1 MSNVRYHFRG
11 REGHS
16 IQGPGPWGGPP
27 CGGGGQSLFF
37 GKTGISIVTVLISVV
52 VLRLALVNTV
62 DVVTGVVVTV
72 AVTSS

>member
-1 MSNVRYHFRG
+1 
-11 REGHS
+11 
-16 IQGPGPWGGPP
+16 
-27 CGGGGQSLFF
+27 LFF